1 MSTTDH
7 TAPKLTRRPVAS
19 TLFRMAL
26 PMLGGTFAL
35 NAFNLTD
42 TWFVAQLGTL
52 PLAAMGFSFP
62 VVMFLVSITFGLG
75 TGATAVVS
83 HALGSGDHELA
94 KRITTHALILS
105 VCIVALVS
113 VVGLLTIDPL
123 FRLIGANDTV
133 LPMIHEYMTIWYLG
147 VVFMVV
153 PMIANN
159 IIRATGDTVL
169 PSMIMVLSSAL
180 NIILDPIMI
189 FGWMGFPSM
198 GIRGAALAT
207 LISRAVAGGV
217 VLWFLHRRYKLLA
230 FIIPTWASMWHSWKE
245 VLKIGLP
252 SCLSNVLVPI
262 SGAVITYIVAQ
273 YGEEA
278 VAACGAASR
287 IEMFAF
293 MVPMALG
300 VTLVPFVGQ
309 NFGAQRLDRV
319 QEAQRISYAVA
330 FCFGIVVAIIFGLF
344 SRHLAALFSQ
354 DPEVV
359 SILTHYLTIIPIGY
373 GMMELHRY
381 SGFFLNGIKKPL
393 HSAGVNITRIL
404 VLLIPLTVVGSL
416 LYGLEGLFW
425 GRIICD
431 LISGVV
437 GMVWSR
443 RVLSNLIRQAEANT
457 PRLENAFTQTLKA

>member
-1 MSTTDH
+1 
-7 TAPKLTRRPVAS
+7 
-19 TLFRMAL
+19 MAF

-52 PLAAMGFSFP
+52 PLAAMSFSFP

-83 HALGSGDHELA
+83 HALGSGDHALA

-105 VCIVALVS
+105 VCIVALIS

-133 LPMIHEYMTIWYLG
+133 LPMVREYMTIWYCG

-159 IIRATGDTVL
+159 IIRATGDTGL
-169 PSMIMVLSSAL
+169 PSMIMVLSSVL
-180 NIILDPIMI
+180 NMILDPIMI

-207 LISRAVAGGV
+207 LIARAVAGVV
-217 VLWFLHRRYKLLA
+217 VLWCLHRRYKLLA
-230 FIIPTWASMWHSWKE
+230 LTIPSWASMWHSWKE

-252 SCLSNVLVPI
+252 SSLGNILVPI
-262 SGAVITYIVAQ
+262 SGAVITYMVAQ
-273 YGEEA
+273 HGEAA
-278 VAACGAASR
+278 VAACGAAIR

-293 MVPMALG
+293 MIPMALG
-300 VTLVPFVGQ
+300 VSLVPFVGQ
-309 NFGAQRLDRV
+309 NFGAKRLDRV
-319 QEAQRISYAVA
+319 KEAQRLSYGFA
-330 FCFGIVVAIIFGLF
+330 FCFGIIVAICFALFARNLAELF
-344 SRHLAALFSQ
+344 SEDQAVL
-354 DPEVV
+354 
-359 SILTHYLTIIPIGY
+359 SILTHYLMIVPIGY

-393 HSAGVNITRIL
+393 HSTGVSITRIV
-404 VLLIPLTVVGSL
+404 VLLIPFTVVGSHFF
-416 LYGLEGLFW
+416 GLEGLFW
-425 GRIICD
+425 GRIACD
-431 LISGVV
+431 LISGII
-437 GMVWSR
+437 GLIWSH
-443 RVLSNLIRQAEANT
+443 RVLSGLIRQTEMESALTQQNT
-457 PRLENAFTQTLKA
+457 RSFVNQDWEVSNRQLNTDTPQ

>member
-1 MSTTDH
+1 
-7 TAPKLTRRPVAS
+7 
-19 TLFRMAL
+19 
-26 PMLGGTFAL
+26 MLGGTFAL

-62 VVMFLVSITFGLG
+62 VVMFLVSITFGLSM
-75 TGATAVVS
+75 GATAVVS
-83 HALGSGDHELA
+83 HALGSCDHALA
-94 KRITTHALILS
+94 KQITTHTLFLS

-113 VVGLLTIDPL
+113 VLGLLTIDPL
-123 FRLIGANDTV
+123 FRFIGANDKV

-169 PSMIMVLSSAL
+169 PSMIMVLSSVL
-180 NIILDPIMI
+180 NMILDPIMI
-189 FGWMGFPSM
+189 FGWLGFPSM

-207 LISRAVAGGV
+207 LIARAVAGVV
-217 VLWFLHRRYKLLA
+217 VLWFLHHRYQLLA
-230 FIIPTWASMWHSWKE
+230 IQIPNWRSMWHSWKE

-252 SCLSNVLVPI
+252 SSLSNVLVPI
-262 SGAVITYIVAQ
+262 SGGVITYIVAQ

-293 MVPMALG
+293 MIPMALG

-309 NFGAQRLDRV
+309 NFGAKRLDRV
-319 QEAQRISYAVA
+319 KEAQHLSYGFAIG
-330 FCFGIVVAIIFGLF
+330 FGVLIAIGFGLF
-344 SRHLAALFSQ
+344 AHHLAALFS
-354 DPEVV
+354 DDAEVV
-359 SILTHYLTIIPIGY
+359 SILAHYLTIVPIGY

-393 HSAGVNITRIL
+393 HSTGVNITRIV
-404 VLLIPLTVVGSL
+404 VLLIPFTIIGSHFF
-416 LYGLEGLFW
+416 GLEGLFW
-425 GRIICD
+425 GRIACD

-437 GMVWSR
+437 GMIWSH
-443 RVLSNLIRQAEANT
+443 RVLSHLIQQ
-457 PRLENAFTQTLKA
+457 ENGPTSLPSMSDGMSPHTASPNSST